1 MKFSRYLLVEKNH
14 SGNVIVFSTIT
25 RAVVLLTSL
34 NYENLLDGKTDTLST
49 EEIEELLKKHILIN
63 DGAVEEN
70 YVDFSLTLDR
80 LSNQTFASYLA
91 ISTLCNFSCVYCYE
105 KGQTK
110 SKNTMSKEE
119 IDNLIL
125 WYEKILISGRY
136 KTCHIELYGG
146 EPLLFFS
153 DFKFFIDSMM
163 VMCKKNSIKLE
174 FSMTSNGYL
183 LTSEK
188 VNYLLKAGLKEVQIT
203 LDGLQPVHDSRRF
216 LKTGEG
222 TFETIISNIKDN
234 LHSGLQFTI
243 RIHFGKDNISDV
255 KDLIK
260 YLNDKNLK
268 DNILLY
274 FAPIHQT
281 MEQINSQCSFCS
293 KHIVSDY
300 DEIADLL
307 IDLYATAKEFG
318 YKIPYYYTNGPCMV
332 LSKDNCLIA
341 PDGGI
346 YKCVE
351 MIDNNELCVGNVSEN
366 NYNDKYYDFVSAPI
380 LKKCFAEKC
389 IFALMCGGGCMMQS
403 YILYGNC
410 ENPICCKR
418 AIENIN
424 RGLLQL
430 NYGTL

>member
-1 MKFSRYLLVEKNH
+1 MRLSRYLLIERNR
-14 SGNVIVFSTIT
+14 SENVIIFSTIT

-34 NYENLLDGKTDTLST
+34 NYENLLNGNLGSLSKR
-49 EEIEELLKKHILIN
+49 EIEELLKKHILIK

-110 SKNTMSKEE
+110 SKNTMSRKE
-119 IDNLIL
+119 IGNLIL
-125 WYEKILISGRY
+125 WYEKMLISGRY
-136 KTCHIELYGG
+136 KKCHIELYGG

-153 DFKFFIDSMM
+153 DFKFFIDAMTA
-163 VMCKKNSIKLE
+163 MCKKNSIKLE

-183 LTSEK
+183 LTPEK

-203 LDGLQPVHDSRRF
+203 LDGLQPIHDSRRF

-234 LHSGLQFTI
+234 LYSGLKFTI
-243 RIHFGKDNISDV
+243 RIHFGKDNLRNV

-260 YLNDKNLK
+260 YLHDINLK

-281 MEQINSQCSFCS
+281 MEQVSSQCSFCS

-300 DEIADLL
+300 DEMAESL
-307 IDLYATAKEFG
+307 IDLYSTAKEFG

-351 MIDNNELCVGNVSEN
+351 MVDNDDLCVGNVFDD
-366 NYNDKYYDFVSAPI
+366 NYNDKYYDFVSAPV
-380 LKKCFAEKC
+380 LKKCFAKKC
-389 IFALMCGGGCMMQS
+389 IFALMCGGGCIMQS
-403 YILYGNC
+403 YIHYGNC
-410 ENPICCKR
+410 ENPICYEK
-418 AIENIN
+418 AIERIN
-424 RGLLQL
+424 RGLLRL